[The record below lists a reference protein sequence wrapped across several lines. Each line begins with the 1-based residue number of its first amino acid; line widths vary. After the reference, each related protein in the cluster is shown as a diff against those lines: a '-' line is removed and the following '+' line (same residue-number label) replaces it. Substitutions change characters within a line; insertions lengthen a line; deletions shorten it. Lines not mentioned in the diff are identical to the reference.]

1 MMPKHTLLA
10 VLVACTW
17 CMASSAYATN
27 TDGQT
32 QGGNHGAQ
40 SSQSASSGHLF
51 GDHTGSGQST
61 GNTVPSPHAS
71 GSGSGSAGSCDPGS
85 NGAGM
90 GPHVPSCNSTGGS
103 GSDNSPS
110 SPSWQSLLPGSIQ

>member
-32 QGGNHGAQ
+32 QGGNHDVQ
-40 SSQSASSGHLF
+40 SGQSGSSGHLF
-51 GDHTGSGQST
+51 GDHTGSGQSS
-61 GNTVPSPHAS
+61 GNAVPSPHS
-71 GSGSGSAGSCDPGS
+71 GSGSRSSSSCDPGS
-85 NGAGM
+85 TGAGM
-90 GPHVPSCNSTGGS
+90 GPHVSSCNSSGGS
-103 GSDNSPS
+103 GGDASQS